1 MYNMPTNT
9 RIDKLFGVFMICFF
23 AFAGAYTAHWQNE
36 VEAQKAAG
44 TYVPW
49 QCESEPTRKDCPNG

>member
-1 MYNMPTNT
+1 MYNMPLPTKT
-9 RIDKLFGVFMICFF
+9 DKVFGILFICFM
-23 AFAGAYTAHWQNE
+23 AFCGAYTAHWQNE

-49 QCESEPTRKDCPNG
+49 QCESEPTRTDCPNG